1 MVGWHNY
8 VGKAKQQNWWDDGQ
22 NVIAFGRGA
31 KGWVAFN
38 NGPAAKKITVQ
49 TGLSA
54 GTYCDVVH
62 GKKSGG
68 SCTGP
73 TVEVKD
79 NGKATLTVRATG
91 AVAIRANAR
100 L

>member
-1 MVGWHNY
+1 
-8 VGKAKQQNWWDDGQ
+8 
-22 NVIAFGRGA
+22 
-31 KGWVAFN
+31 
-38 NGPAAKKITVQ
+38 
-49 TGLSA
+49 
-54 GTYCDVVH
+54 VVH